1 VTEESLRVAQLPLGG
16 YRTNCYLAA
25 LEGRSDAVV
34 FDPGDEPERV
44 LAALAQEQW
53 SVAGILITHTHLD
66 HIGAVHALAEATGAE
81 VWIPRGEADELR
93 TFPGGEHEPDHLVD
107 GGDTVSVGGVDFGT
121 IAVPGH
127 SRDSIAYYAHGFVFS
142 GDVLFSGS
150 VGRTDL
156 EDGSH
161 QRLLQSIAGMYEVL
175 GPETVVLSG
184 HGPVTT
190 LEAELA
196 TNPFLAELRP

>member
-25 LEGRSDAVV
+25 LEGRSDAIV
-34 FDPGDEPERV
+34 FDPGDEPQRV
-44 LAALAQEQW
+44 LEALAQEQW
-53 SVAGILITHTHLD
+53 TVAGILITHTHFD
-66 HIGAVHALAEATGAE
+66 HIGAVHALAQETGAE
-81 VWIPRGEADELR
+81 VWIPRGEADVLSA
-93 TFPGGEHEPDHLVD
+93 FPGGEHEPEHLVD
-107 GGDTVSVGGVDFGT
+107 GGDVVSVGGVDFGT

-127 SRDSIAYYAHGFVFS
+127 SPDSIAYFARGFVFS

-150 VGRTDL
+150 IGRTDF
-156 EDGSH
+156 DGGS
-161 QRLLQSIAGMYEVL
+161 QDRLLQSIAGMYEL
-175 GPETVVLSG
+175 LPPETVVLSG

-190 LEAELA
+190 LDAELA

>member
-1 VTEESLRVAQLPLGG
+1 M
-16 YRTNCYLAA
+16 
-25 LEGRSDAVV
+25 
-34 FDPGDEPERV
+34 
-44 LAALAQEQW
+44 
-53 SVAGILITHTHLD
+53 
-66 HIGAVHALAEATGAE
+66 
-81 VWIPRGEADELR
+81 
-93 TFPGGEHEPDHLVD
+93 D

-150 VGRTDL
+150 VGRTDF
-156 EDGSH
+156 EGGGHAAAAAEHRRDVRDAAARDRG
-161 QRLLQSIAGMYEVL
+161 RCPGMAR
-175 GPETVVLSG
+175 S
-184 HGPVTT
+184 TT